1 MTAKNN
7 HPELLEQLTEGIAN
21 LTSSDEWQRYLDFQS
36 RFHRYSFGNVL
47 LIAAQCHEATRVAG
61 FNAWRKM
68 NRFVRKGE
76 KAIWIL
82 APMVYKNA
90 DAEDGESDRVIRGF
104 KFVPVFDVAQ
114 TDGEELPSVCNR
126 LDGDD
131 PAGHYAQLV
140 DGGRSPSASRSRTTS
155 SAAPRTATAPTSEHR
170 IRVEIRN
177 TPAQRV
183 KTLAHEI
190 AHALLHENFKDRAL
204 AELEAESTAYVVCQ
218 ALGIDT
224 SDYSFGY
231 VATWAG
237 GGDEA
242 IAGIKASCERI
253 QKTAATILRAFEPAA
268 EMRRRHRPSSL
279 HPTADNGGMSSRP
292 EPDLLRSSDRQ
303 CLLSARFE
311 RGLPLVTGSPV
322 GSVRSRMKVSS
333 LLVRERAPRRREHE
347 HPGRATWGL
356 LVATW
361 AQPRPPCCMADP
373 DGPEGRTGRS
383 DLAGDCPR
391 DDAGSASARSVS

>member
-7 HPELLEQLTEGIAN
+7 HPELIEQLAEGISN
-21 LTSSDEWQRYLDFQS
+21 LTTSEEWQRYLDCQS

-47 LIAAQCHEATRVAG
+47 LIAAQCHEATQVAG

-76 KAIWIL
+76 KAIYIL

-90 DAEDGESDRVIRGF
+90 DAENGEDERVIRGF

-114 TDGEELPSVCNR
+114 TDGEELTSICNR
-126 LDGDD
+126 LDGED
-131 PAGHYAQLV
+131 PAGHYAQLLSVAQSLGFTVV
-140 DGGRSPSASRSRTTS
+140 DHEFDGSTNGDCNHA
-155 SAAPRTATAPTSEHR
+155 EHR
-170 IRVEIRN
+170 IRVEVRN

-190 AHALLHENFKDRAL
+190 SHGLMHEKFDSRAV

-218 ALGIDT
+218 SLGFDT

-237 GGDEA
+237 GGAQA

-253 QKTAATILRAFEPAA
+253 QKAAATILRAFEPVEREEAA
-268 EMRRRHRPSSL
+268 
-279 HPTADNGGMSSRP
+279 
-292 EPDLLRSSDRQ
+292 
-303 CLLSARFE
+303 
-311 RGLPLVTGSPV
+311 
-322 GSVRSRMKVSS
+322 
-333 LLVRERAPRRREHE
+333 
-347 HPGRATWGL
+347 
-356 LVATW
+356 
-361 AQPRPPCCMADP
+361 
-373 DGPEGRTGRS
+373 
-383 DLAGDCPR
+383 
-391 DDAGSASARSVS
+391 

>member
-7 HPELLEQLTEGIAN
+7 HPELIEQLTEGISN
-21 LTSSDEWQRYLDFQS
+21 LTSSEEWQRYLDFQS

-61 FNAWRKM
+61 FNAWRKF

-90 DAEDGESDRVIRGF
+90 DAEDGENERVIRGF

-114 TDGEELPSVCNR
+114 TDGEELPTVCER

-131 PAGHYAQLV
+131 PDGHYTTLV
-140 DGGRSPSASRSRTTS
+140 NVANSLGFDVENHEFDGSTNGDCCHP
-155 SAAPRTATAPTSEHR
+155 EHR
-170 IRVEIRN
+170 IRVESRN

-190 AHALLHENFKDRAL
+190 AHALLHEKFDSRPL
-204 AELEAESTAYVVCQ
+204 AELEAESTAYVACQ
-218 ALGIDT
+218 ALGIDS

-237 GGDEA
+237 GGDQA

-253 QKTAATILRAFEPAA
+253 QKSAATILRAFEPADSEA
-268 EMRRRHRPSSL
+268 
-279 HPTADNGGMSSRP
+279 A
-292 EPDLLRSSDRQ
+292 
-303 CLLSARFE
+303 A
-311 RGLPLVTGSPV
+311 
-322 GSVRSRMKVSS
+322 
-333 LLVRERAPRRREHE
+333 
-347 HPGRATWGL
+347 
-356 LVATW
+356 
-361 AQPRPPCCMADP
+361 
-373 DGPEGRTGRS
+373 
-383 DLAGDCPR
+383 
-391 DDAGSASARSVS
+391 